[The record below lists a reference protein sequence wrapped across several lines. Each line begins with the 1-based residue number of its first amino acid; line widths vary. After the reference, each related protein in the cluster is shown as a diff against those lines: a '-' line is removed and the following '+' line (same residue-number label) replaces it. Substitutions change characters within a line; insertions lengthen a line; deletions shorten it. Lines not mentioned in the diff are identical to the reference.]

1 MVQSEPSQLNTSR
14 ARKILGGVIMRIEI
28 GVNKVYVQA
37 EITDYA
43 SRGARRSLPNRL
55 KIVRRDLAE
64 INNSIR
70 FVEDQTF

>member
-1 MVQSEPSQLNTSR
+1 MKLEV
-14 ARKILGGVIMRIEI
+14 GM
-28 GVNKVYVQA
+28 NKVYLQI

-43 SRGARRSLPNRL
+43 SREVRRSLPNRL